1 MGKNYLLQ
9 KKKKKNNVS
18 MSEKK
23 SINSSFNEEEE
34 NPEHN
39 ESQSD
44 VDMNEENN
52 AMYNSALNQSGSIDI
67 GGERYQYGKQDKYLL
82 GVHEEGYT
90 LKKLCQVIIEN
101 QKYLFRK
108 DQEEAVEPPSH
119 ILKKDEAGYFLVHFS
134 LNNVCYRPSRCY
146 KMSDDNKALY
156 AYDKDNKSVV
166 TATYY
171 DNDNDVYVTKNRN
184 IIDNLLLKHKV
195 EFDDD
200 VLPPIAENRL
210 NKSFTFAAK
219 NLQQKLLSSTE
230 EEDDDNNRRICYCY
244 SEGSNA
250 FNYEKNDEEEA
261 NNEEQYNKEEKE
273 QYESEEHHNNSS
285 KLEGQEK
292 TQQTEQHPWSDVG
305 GYNLSWLDCC
315 NCFGKK

>member
-1 MGKNYLLQ
+1 MRKNYLLQ
-9 KKKKKNNVS
+9 KKKKNNVS
-18 MSEKK
+18 ISEGNN
-23 SINSSFNEEEE
+23 INSSSKMEEE

-210 NKSFTFAAK
+210 NKSFAVAKK
-219 NLQQKLLSSTE
+219 NLQRKLLFSE
-230 EEDDDNNRRICYCY
+230 EEDDDNNRKICY